1 MPDSFEHLIIEREP
15 LQNDRRTR
23 RINLPHTVRSNLWA
37 HGQGLIENLNRA
49 AQSVRQQITTKPG
62 NYVLKLR
69 YSGHLDFTHLYKH
82 GVEFISQE
90 EKNLFVAF
98 ADEQGLSVFAE
109 HLSRLGL
116 EGAELSYK
124 QILEAIEGIDSW
136 TADDRK
142 SWAVKHKGFPAG
154 ERFELDIELWPV
166 KAAQHPDRSILC
178 NAFEHWLQEQV
189 IHRVDKINLD
199 SLLIYRVGVTPEQ
212 AELLLNHSDVRLVD
226 LIPTT
231 GISFQQLNRD
241 INEVPAQIPSPEQG
255 AARVCI
261 LDSGINT
268 NHPLLRSAV
277 AESASFVEGGDVFDQ
292 AGHGTA
298 IAGIILYGDLEA
310 CNESN
315 YWHPE
320 LWLFNG
326 KILDFRGEFDQRTI
340 EKTLVEAVTYF
351 VEEHQCRIFNLSIG
365 NVNAP
370 YDKQH
375 IRGIAYVL
383 DKLARDFDI
392 LIIVSAGNFSGSV
405 APAVPRHSWRDE
417 YPEYL
422 VSEQSVIIDPA
433 SALNVLT
440 VGSLAYH
447 NATSDEQRYP
457 EISQLSPAGEKQP
470 SPFTRHGPSVKGAL
484 KPELVAH
491 GGNSASPMRFED
503 RQWVHTEASLGVLT
517 CNHQFVGNTLFTE
530 VSGTSFAA
538 PYITHL
544 AGRLLNNYPRAS
556 ATLLRALLVNHAEI
570 PHEVDNTFP
579 NTMRESYKKSHGRDI
594 ARDVAGYGLIDED
607 ALYRS
612 SQSVVVMMAEER
624 IENNAHHFFEMP
636 LPTEFLRTQRAT
648 REIRVALAYS
658 PAVRTTRLDY
668 IATRINFRL
677 IKGASLEAIQQYF
690 NHDTQAE
697 TETRN
702 DDAISNRY
710 ITSQLRDKGTVQ
722 SSIWRF
728 KSRKP
733 NEKWFVVVTR
743 QDRDWGE
750 ALSLEQEP
758 YSLVVTVTD
767 RENENAQL
775 YTQISQRI
783 QEQQRT
789 RVRMRDFG

>member
-1 MPDSFEHLIIEREP
+1 MPDSFQHLVIEREP

-23 RINLPHTVRSNLWA
+23 RINLPHPDRSNLWT
-37 HGQGLIENLNRA
+37 HSQGLIGNLNRTV
-49 AQSVRQQITTKPG
+49 QNVRKQITTRPG

-69 YSGHLDFTHLYKH
+69 YSGHLDFAHLNRH

-90 EKNLFVAF
+90 DKDLCVVFT
-98 ADEQGLSVFAE
+98 DEQGLSVFAE
-109 HLSRLGL
+109 HLNRLGL
-116 EGAELSYK
+116 EDTELSYK

-136 TADDRK
+136 TAEDRK
-142 SWAVKHKGFPAG
+142 SWAIRHKGLPTK
-154 ERFELDIELWPV
+154 ERFKLDIELWPV
-166 KAAQHPDRSILC
+166 RAAYHSDRTRLC
-178 NAFEHWLQEQV
+178 NAFEHWLQEQK
-189 IHRVDKINLD
+189 IQRIDKINLD

-212 AELLLNHSDVRLVD
+212 AEQLLNHSDVRLVD
-226 LIPTT
+226 LTPAT

-241 INEVPAQIPSPEQG
+241 INELPAQIPSPVES
-255 AARVCI
+255 AARICI

-268 NHPLLRSAV
+268 NHPLLGPAV
-277 AESASFVEGGDVFDQ
+277 AESACFVEGEDEFDQ
-292 AGHGTA
+292 VGHGTA
-298 IAGIILYGDLEA
+298 IAGIVLYGDLEA

-320 LWLFNG
+320 LRLFNG
-326 KILDFRGEFDQRTI
+326 KILDRRGEFEQKTI

-365 NVNAP
+365 NANAP
-370 YDKQH
+370 YDQQH

-392 LIIVSAGNFSGSV
+392 LFIVSAGNFSGSD
-405 APAVPRHSWRDE
+405 APAVPSKSWRDE

-422 VSEQSVIIDPA
+422 LSEQSVIIDPA
-433 SALNVLT
+433 PALNVIT
-440 VGSLAYH
+440 VGSLAHH
-447 NATSDEQRYP
+447 NATFDEQRYP

-491 GGNSASPMRFED
+491 GGNRASPMRFEG
-503 RQWVHTEASLGVLT
+503 RQWDHTETKLGVLT

-556 ATLLRALLVNHAEI
+556 ATLLRALLVNNAEM
-570 PHEVDNTFP
+570 PHEVESSFP
-579 NTMRESYKKSHGRDI
+579 DKMRESYKRACRRNI
-594 ARDVAGYGLIDED
+594 ERDVAGYGLIDED
-607 ALYRS
+607 TLYRS
-612 SQSVVVMMAEER
+612 SQYVVIMMAEER

-636 LPTEFLRTQRAT
+636 LPTEFLRSQRAT
-648 REIRVALAYS
+648 REIRVTLAYS

-668 IATRINFRL
+668 VATRINFRL
-677 IKGASLEAIQQYF
+677 IKGTSLEAIQQYF
-690 NHDTQAE
+690 NHDTQNE

-702 DDAISNRY
+702 DDAVANRNISA
-710 ITSQLRDKGTVQ
+710 QLRDKGTVQ

-733 NEKWFVVVTR
+733 DEKWFVVITR

-783 QEQQRT
+783 QEQQRI
-789 RVRMRDFG
+789 RARIR